1 MSRTALIRADGGR
14 RLGLG
19 HIKRCLALAAA
30 LADEG
35 VSCTFALGGDDT
47 AAGLVAAAGYRAIPV
62 AAGVEEEVAR
72 LPGADVVVLDIS
84 HAITFAAAAAVG
96 GHVAGLARRYAAVA
110 VIDGL
115 LHRCLVGR
123 FDLPVD
129 LAVIPYAGATE
140 QPIAST
146 RPRLLLGPG
155 FFILDHAYAAFTD
168 APRETRDR
176 GERVLVTAGGSDPA
190 GLTVKAL
197 EAAESLD
204 GGRLEFRI
212 AIGPAF
218 DPDGATAIAGA
229 ARRSR
234 HRVTLLHG
242 PESLARH
249 MAWCDVAISA
259 SGLTKYE
266 LAATGAPALLLSI
279 DRDHAA
285 FNRPFEGF
293 ATARHL
299 GVVEAV
305 SAPSLAGA
313 LAELLDDAPSRAK
326 MAAAGRAMLDGGG
339 ARRVAAAVAGLADAA
354 QGGREYRTA
363 ARR

>member
-14 RLGLG
+14 RLGMG

-35 VSCTFALGGDDT
+35 VSCTFACGGDDT
-47 AAGLVAAAGYRAIPV
+47 AAELVAAAGYRPVPV

-72 LPGADVVVLDIS
+72 LPGAEVVVLDIS
-84 HAITFAAAAAVG
+84 HAGTFADAVG

-115 LHRCLVGR
+115 LHQCLVGR
-123 FDLPVD
+123 HDLPVD
-129 LAVIPYAGATE
+129 LAVIPYAAATE

-146 RPRLLLGPG
+146 RPRLLLGPE
-155 FFILDHAYAAFTD
+155 FFILDRAYAAFTA
-168 APRETRDR
+168 APREIGGH

-197 EAAESLD
+197 DAAQSLNER
-204 GGRLEFRI
+204 RLEIRI

-218 DPDGATAIAGA
+218 DPDSATAIAGA

-234 HRVTLLHG
+234 HRVTLLDR

-266 LAATGAPALLLSI
+266 LAATGTPALLLSI

-326 MAAAGRAMLDGGG
+326 MAAAGRAMLDTGG
-339 ARRVAAAVAGLADAA
+339 ARRVATPVAGLA
-354 QGGREYRTA
+354 G
-363 ARR
+363 